1 MQTAG
6 IRGVGGASR
15 ERLTALLPS
24 APWTVFLTQRSQS
37 VHGFLPAF
45 LWHGTL
51 QKTLWSEKQDE
62 GGAPRKG
69 SRNACSLRPAGGSE
83 STWLG

>member
-15 ERLTALLPS
+15 ERLTALLLS

-51 QKTLWSEKQDE
+51 QKTLWSVTTILPGVDRVK
-62 GGAPRKG
+62 AR
-69 SRNACSLRPAGGSE
+69 
-83 STWLG
+83 